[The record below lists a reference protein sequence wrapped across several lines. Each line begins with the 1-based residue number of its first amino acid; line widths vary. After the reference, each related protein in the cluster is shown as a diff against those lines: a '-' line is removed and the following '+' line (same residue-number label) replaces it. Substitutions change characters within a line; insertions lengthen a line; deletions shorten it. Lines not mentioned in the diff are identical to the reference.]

1 MWTKPRYEE
10 MRFGFEVTMYIAN
23 RWLHNFLSRKGL
35 LYGVLFCIINNDMA
49 TSQSPIARQPDKLDY
64 ASPTQFK
71 FGILQL
77 PKVEF
82 FTVSANL
89 PGITLPSVNYSTPL
103 KNIPTMGE
111 KLEYD
116 DLTITFIV
124 DEYLENY
131 ISMHE
136 WMIGTG
142 FPKNRE
148 QFATFRSATS
158 NNPQSALGTSQDIG
172 DAQPATP
179 DKGMYGDA
187 TLTLLSNKNNPLVE
201 VRFQDVFPT
210 SLGGL
215 SYTQTATDVEY
226 ITVDATLQYKIYE
239 IVTL

>member
-1 MWTKPRYEE
+1 
-10 MRFGFEVTMYIAN
+10 
-23 RWLHNFLSRKGL
+23 
-35 LYGVLFCIINNDMA
+35 MA

-201 VRFQDVFPT
+201 VRFRDVYPA
-210 SLGGL
+210 SLSGL
-215 SYTQTATDVEY
+215 DYNQNNTDVEY
-226 ITVDATLQYKIYE
+226 FTATCDFKYTLYE